1 MITVAEV
8 TEQLIKRS
16 PFLEEAL
23 ADGLINISSLARHLQ
38 PEIEKQLKKEVK
50 SGAIV
55 MAVNRLAPA
64 ISKKAEARIDSF
76 VSNIGDIVVR
86 SDLTDYTYANSDTL
100 IKKQSQLLNIVG
112 KEKDL
117 FCTSSQGV
125 YEATIVVSSSIK
137 DRIEKIFMGEHLL
150 GSTSNLASI
159 TIKLPKG
166 NTAVSGIYY
175 YITKKIAWE
184 GIPIVEVIST
194 TNEFTLVMN
203 DKDINRTF
211 GILMGLKK

>member
-8 TEQLIKRS
+8 AEQLIKRS

-23 ADGLINISSLARHLQ
+23 ADGLINISSLARNLK
-38 PEIEKQLKKEVK
+38 PAIEKQLKKEVK
-50 SGAIV
+50 NGAIV
-55 MAVNRLAPA
+55 MAINRLSPG
-64 ISKKAEARIDSF
+64 ISKKSEARVDSF

-86 SDLTDYTYANSDTL
+86 SDLTDYTYANSDGL
-100 IKKQSQLLNIVG
+100 IGKQAELLNIVG

-117 FCTSSQGV
+117 FCTFSQGV
-125 YEATIVVSSSIK
+125 YEATIVVSSSMSE
-137 DRIEKIFMGEHLL
+137 RIQKIFDGERLL
-150 GSTSNLASI
+150 STTTDLASI
-159 TIKLPKG
+159 TIKLPQG
-166 NTAVSGIYY
+166 NTTVSGIYY

-184 GIPIVEVIST
+184 GISIVEVIST

-211 GILMGLKK
+211 GILMNLKK